1 LGAVS
6 PQLLPRVHS
15 RLGIR
20 RVNFHPYGMHEIATI
35 LNDRLGKLEVFHG
48 DGVELAG
55 RKVASV
61 SGDIRRAL
69 EICRLAA
76 QIADVEQVEAAEG
89 ERCSSGKVTFEHIDA
104 AAKQLRGSP
113 KLEAMMAAPRQEQ
126 LLLVAAVLLQAS
138 SGRAEVEAA
147 ALAQRH
153 QALCKKFCEFAPTEA
168 EHRELVAR
176 MCCSRMLAPATAHG
190 ALRLMVQPDDVKHIT
205 RTVPEL
211 APLFPA

>member
-1 LGAVS
+1 M
-6 PQLLPRVHS
+6 HS

-35 LNDRLGKLEVFHG
+35 LNDRLGELEVFNG

-76 QIADVEQVEAAEG
+76 QIADMEEVEAAASG
-89 ERCSSGKVTFEHIDA
+89 RRTSGKVMFEHIDA

-126 LLLVAAVLLQAS
+126 LLLIAAVLLQQS
-138 SGRAEVEAA
+138 TGRAEVEAA
-147 ALAQRH
+147 MLSQRH
-153 QALCKKFCEFAPTEA
+153 QTLCKKFCEFAPTEA
-168 EHRELVAR
+168 DHRELVAR
-176 MCCSRMLAPATAHG
+176 LICSRLLAPVSG
-190 ALRLMVQPDDVKHIT
+190 ASAAVLRLMVQPDDVRHIT
-205 RTVPEL
+205 RNVPEL
-211 APLFPA
+211 AVLFPT